1 MAKIYVFLADGCE
14 EIEALTP
21 VDLLRRAGEDV
32 CTVSIMGRKEV
43 TGSHKITI
51 LADETIEEGE
61 FDDGDMLVLPGGMP
75 GTLNL
80 AGNETLAAL
89 IRSYDDQGKKLAA
102 ICAAPSILGVMG
114 ILKDKNAVC
123 FPGFEE
129 KLAGANVLDVPA
141 VTDKNVTTGR
151 GMGAATDFALELICR
166 ERTKQKKW
174 RKKSYFIA
182 KKKPKNH
189 RNIKKSLAFLKRV
202 CYTR

>member
-129 KLAGANVLDVPA
+129 KPA

-151 GMGAATDFALELICR
+151 GMGAATDFALELIR
-166 ERTKQKKW
+166 VLQGEDK
-174 RKKSYFIA
+174 A
-182 KKKPKNH
+182 KEMAEKIVFH
-189 RNIKKSLAFLKRV
+189 
-202 CYTR
+202 C

>member
-1 MAKIYVFLADGCE
+1 MKCKHSAEKCGIIAAVCYKEKQRISRDKTHETDHTTQEDKTMAKIYVFLADGCE

-89 IRSYDDQGKKLAA
+89 IRSFDDQG
-102 ICAAPSILGVMG
+102 
-114 ILKDKNAVC
+114 
-123 FPGFEE
+123 
-129 KLAGANVLDVPA
+129 
-141 VTDKNVTTGR
+141 
-151 GMGAATDFALELICR
+151 
-166 ERTKQKKW
+166 
-174 RKKSYFIA
+174 
-182 KKKPKNH
+182 
-189 RNIKKSLAFLKRV
+189 
-202 CYTR
+202 

>member
-75 GTLNL
+75 GTFAPASFSSNP
-80 AGNETLAAL
+80 
-89 IRSYDDQGKKLAA
+89 GKQTAFLSFKMPITPRML
-102 ICAAPSILGVMG
+102 
-114 ILKDKNAVC
+114 
-123 FPGFEE
+123 
-129 KLAGANVLDVPA
+129 
-141 VTDKNVTTGR
+141 
-151 GMGAATDFALELICR
+151 GAAQMAASF
-166 ERTKQKKW
+166 
-174 RKKSYFIA
+174 F
-182 KKKPKNH
+182 
-189 RNIKKSLAFLKRV
+189 F
-202 CYTR
+202 

>member
-1 MAKIYVFLADGCE
+1 MYFWQTDVKRLRQ
-14 EIEALTP
+14 LTP

-51 LADETIEEGE
+51 LADETIMKRGE

-129 KLAGANVLDVPA
+129 KLAAQTYFDVPA
-141 VTDKNVTTGR
+141 VTDK
-151 GMGAATDFALELICR
+151 M
-166 ERTKQKKW
+166 
-174 RKKSYFIA
+174 
-182 KKKPKNH
+182 
-189 RNIKKSLAFLKRV
+189 
-202 CYTR
+202 

>member
-1 MAKIYVFLADGCE
+1 MKCKHSAEKCGIIAAVCYKEKQRISRDKTHETDHTTQEDKTMAKIYVFLADGCE

-89 IRSYDDQGKKLAA
+89 IRSYDDQEKKLAA
-102 ICAAPSILGVMG
+102 ICAAPT
-114 ILKDKNAVC
+114 N
-123 FPGFEE
+123 
-129 KLAGANVLDVPA
+129 
-141 VTDKNVTTGR
+141 
-151 GMGAATDFALELICR
+151 
-166 ERTKQKKW
+166 
-174 RKKSYFIA
+174 
-182 KKKPKNH
+182 
-189 RNIKKSLAFLKRV
+189 RNIEKKEHHSVLYQNNPRLHIGKTPENFPSPHTTPAYYCLHL
-202 CYTR
+202 

>member
-43 TGSHKITI
+43 T
-51 LADETIEEGE
+51 DETIEEGE

-151 GMGAATDFALELICR
+151 GMGAATDFALELIR
-166 ERTKQKKW
+166 VLQGEDK
-174 RKKSYFIA
+174 A
-182 KKKPKNH
+182 KEIVFH
-189 RNIKKSLAFLKRV
+189 
-202 CYTR
+202 C